1 MAKTIIGAFGMPIYG
16 KGLAKFGIKERT
28 KADIIKSIVELKDY
42 RFTHDEMMRMT
53 KKELLQYYPQFKE
66 D

>member
-1 MAKTIIGAFGMPIYG
+1 MPIYG